1 MRELDASELGTLEL
15 NGNWLPYLDLTGDG
29 FLPTHV
35 LMAGSEYAYRQSFT
49 IRGHGATMPLALA
62 EVRQEGKRPLV
73 VEREDRYYLFV
84 TPP

>member
-15 NGNWLPYLDLTGDG
+15 DGNWLPYLDLTDDG

-35 LMAGSEYAYRQSFT
+35 SMAGNEYAYRESFP
-49 IRGHGATMPLALA
+49 IRGHGATMPPALA
-62 EVRQEGKRPLV
+62 DLREQGKRPLI
-73 VEREDRYYLFV
+73 VERDDRYYLFV